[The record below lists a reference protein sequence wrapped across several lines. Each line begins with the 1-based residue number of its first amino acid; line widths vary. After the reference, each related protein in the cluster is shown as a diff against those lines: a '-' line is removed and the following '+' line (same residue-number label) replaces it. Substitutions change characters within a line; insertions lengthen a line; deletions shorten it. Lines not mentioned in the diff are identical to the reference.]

1 MESGTGRSL
10 TRGVPPR
17 TSKVSIGRRGGHR
30 ARRVVTSASLR
41 ATKVPTRRCS
51 LAAPSS
57 QPWFNKVFSGAQE
70 CSSVCFYCWVP
81 TAQAQLRD
89 SARPPQVS
97 DSQAPSRLDPYR
109 PLREHVRLTD
119 TLTLRSRPRPPLSG
133 DSPQLSQGQKLL
145 WGSVGLVVNA
155 VCESRR
161 DPYETRCERCDR
173 IGDRAAR
180 SLLEGMI
187 GSDP

>member
-1 MESGTGRSL
+1 MLSRRTVVAAMVQQGL
-10 TRGVPPR
+10 LRGAGVL
-17 TSKVSIGRRGGHR
+17 VGLFLLLGG
-30 ARRVVTSASLR
+30 
-41 ATKVPTRRCS
+41 
-51 LAAPSS
+51 
-57 QPWFNKVFSGAQE
+57 GG
-70 CSSVCFYCWVP
+70 P

-119 TLTLRSRPRPPLSG
+119 TLSLRSPPRPPLSG

>member
-1 MESGTGRSL
+1 MNFRLHTIPVLLIALLVSL
-10 TRGVPPR
+10 
-17 TSKVSIGRRGGHR
+17 GGGGQ
-30 ARRVVTSASLR
+30 A
-41 ATKVPTRRCS
+41 
-51 LAAPSS
+51 
-57 QPWFNKVFSGAQE
+57 
-70 CSSVCFYCWVP
+70 
-81 TAQAQLRD
+81 AQAQLRE
-89 SARPPQVS
+89 SARTPEMDPS
-97 DSQAPSRLDPYR
+97 STPSRLNPYR
-109 PLREHVRLTD
+109 PLKNYVQETD
-119 TLTLRSRPRPPLSG
+119 TLTARSSLHPSLAP
-133 DSPQLSQGQKLL
+133 DSPRLSRGQKLL